1 MVAVVLIIR
10 KTNTDGNTTADIT
23 AINTRANTTDV
34 HTTAD
39 VANPIQIPTDAATK
53 RSYWVV
59 TRLHATTA
67 PDTLIDNIE
76 WFTDGSNTYGTGI
89 GNIGETATDYSQ
101 ATGTA
106 GDEGQELNTTNYSSL
121 TTDPVDVFGFTSA
134 APNPVTGSTTGT
146 GDFGDMMIFQVTV
159 TSDAGAGVR
168 PSGGPETFTWRFD
181 ET

>member
-1 MVAVVLIIR
+1 MVATVLIIR
-10 KTNTDGNTTADIT
+10 KTNTDGLSTDDIT
-23 AINTRANTTDV
+23 GINTRANTTDA

-39 VANPIQIPTDAATK
+39 TANPIQIPTDGATK

-59 TRLHATTA
+59 TRLETTVA

-76 WFTDGSNTYGTGI
+76 WFSDGSNTYGTGI
-89 GNIGETATDYSQ
+89 GNIGETATDYTQ

-106 GDEGQELNTTNYSSL
+106 GDEGQELNTANYTSL

-134 APNPVTGSTTGT
+134 SPNVVAGSTT
-146 GDFGDMMIFQVTV
+146 DAEEFGDMMIYQVTV

>member
-1 MVAVVLIIR
+1 MVATVLIIR
-10 KTNTDGNTTADIT
+10 KTNTDGLTTADIT
-23 AINTRANTTDV
+23 SINTRANTTDV

-39 VANPIQIPTDAATK
+39 IANPIQIPTDGATK

-59 TRLHATTA
+59 TRLQTTVA

-76 WFTDGSNTYGTGI
+76 WFTDASNTYGTGI
-89 GNIGETATDYSQ
+89 GNIGETATDYTQ

-106 GDEGQELNTTNYSSL
+106 GDEGQELNTSNYSSL
-121 TTDPVDVFGFTSA
+121 TTDPVDVFTFSSGT
-134 APNPVTGSTTGT
+134 PNPVAGSTT
-146 GDFGDMMIFQVTV
+146 DAEEFGDHMVFQVTV